1 MEIALALFIFSILCY
16 CFSSSGRPS
25 SASSDDGT
33 SFPDL
38 DEIEAVD
45 SLEELEEIL
54 SDESYDEVYDEY
66 DDEYDDEDSDE
77 SEDAVLK

>member
-16 CFSSSGRPS
+16 CFSSSGRPN

-33 SFPDL
+33 SFSDL
-38 DEIEAVD
+38 DEIEVVD

-54 SDESYDEVYDEY
+54 SDESYDEYNDEY

>member
-54 SDESYDEVYDEY
+54 SDEEGYDDC

>member
-33 SFPDL
+33 SFSDL